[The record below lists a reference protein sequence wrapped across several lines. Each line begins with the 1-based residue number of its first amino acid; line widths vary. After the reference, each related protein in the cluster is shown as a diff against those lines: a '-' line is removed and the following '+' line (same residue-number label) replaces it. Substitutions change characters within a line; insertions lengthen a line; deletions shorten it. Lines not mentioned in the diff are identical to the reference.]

1 MTEPEILL
9 VEDEPSS
16 SEALSFWLR
25 LNGFRV
31 TLAGNGEEALKRI
44 DERLPAVVLTD
55 VMMPMMDGLTLLRQ
69 IRSRSDL
76 DGVPVVLMSAAHTVL
91 EQDLPVAA
99 ALRKPLDLH
108 LLLSTVCKI
117 TGFQAKR

>member
-1 MTEPEILL
+1 MKEPEILL

-31 TLAGNGEEALKRI
+31 ILAGNGEEALKRLE
-44 DERLPAVVLTD
+44 ERVPALVLTD
-55 VMMPMMDGLTLLRQ
+55 VMMPMMDGLALLRQ
-69 IRSRSDL
+69 IRSRDDL
-76 DGVPVVLMSAAHTVL
+76 AQVPVVLMSAAHTIL

-108 LLLSTVCKI
+108 QLLATVCKI
-117 TGFQAKR
+117 TGFEARR